1 MDAQKLIDNFSSHLK
16 NVIARGI
23 ALATQL
29 NHAQVQPIHLL
40 YALSEEQG
48 CVAAEILKK
57 CDITSDL
64 IKDNSPL
71 LQHIQKTISK
81 QTGLPE
87 LSPSSRK
94 TIEKGLILAHE
105 MGHTYIG
112 TEHLLHGLIEIKDRD
127 VDDLLSTIEIKHT
140 QIQDQLGTAFHN
152 VSRFSHMGEMTDV
165 LENMED
171 MSLPNIGQEAH
182 DMMIP
187 PMMGRP
193 KKISAIAQFTTN
205 LTSKES
211 QQKID
216 PVIGREEEIER
227 IINIL
232 ARRTKNNPILVGEP
246 GVGKTAIVEGLA
258 KKIAEGDV
266 PDILRRKKVI
276 SLDLTLLV
284 AGTIY
289 RGEFESRLKQIV
301 DECAKNP
308 NYILFIDELHN
319 IIGAGSNQGTMD
331 AANILKPALARGQL
345 RCIGATTY
353 DEYKKYITSDPA
365 LERRFQ
371 MIDVEEPDQTQTR
384 AILEGIKKYYETFH
398 HVVITEKALDEA
410 VKLST
415 RYIHDNYQPDKA
427 IDLIDEAASSVKT
440 HQKTSTDDKK
450 LHILEKKREKYEEE
464 KEHAIREEQLQRA
477 LDIKNDIAQLDK
489 KIDKAKQILKQKTQP
504 ALRVTEKDIR
514 TVLSKKMHIDEII
527 LSQNEWDN
535 IQTLHARLSQHIIGQ
550 DAAIDTTIHA
560 LKRGLLGIQQK
571 DKPFCSLLFVGP
583 SGVGKTE
590 LAKYLAKE
598 LYHDDKALIKLD
610 MSEFSESHSVSKLL
624 GSPAG
629 YIGYKDRNPFIE
641 KVKKRP
647 YSVILFDEIDKAHPD
662 VTKLLLQI
670 LDEGVLTDSNGRKI
684 HLNHAIIILT
694 TNLGSELFKSQGI
707 GFGNTHTTSATSD
720 FMDATFKKHIQD
732 KVTETLGSALV
743 SRIDT
748 VCIFNALTQ
757 THVERI
763 VAQHIESLSKH
774 FMHTQHFGIIPDASA
789 LSSLAQSSLHPDM
802 GARNV
807 EKKIQE
813 LIYELTLATMQNK
826 TKKKQYKLV
835 HEKNTYH
842 LS

>member
-345 RCIGATTY
+345 HCIGATTY
-353 DEYKKYITSDPA
+353 DEYKKYISQDPA

-371 MIDVEEPDQTQTR
+371 KVDVEEPTYEETIQ
-384 AILEGIKKYYETFH
+384 ILQGLKKYYENFH
-398 HVVITEKALDEA
+398 HVNISAKTIEEA
-410 VKLST
+410 VSLSN
-415 RYIHDNYQPDKA
+415 RYIHDNFQPDKS
-427 IDLIDEAASSVKT
+427 IDLLDEASGYVRSK
-440 HQKTSTDDKK
+440 QKTSKENLQIFSLEQK
-450 LHILEKKREKYEEE
+450 LSEMNEQKNLSIAEE
-464 KEHAIREEQLQRA
+464 KLKNAIVL
-477 LDIKNDIAQLDK
+477 K
-489 KIDKAKQILKQKTQP
+489 KQIDKIAKQILKIKNSSNKNIP
-504 ALRVTEKDIR
+504 LAKVTPEHIQHI
-514 TVLSKKMHIDEII
+514 VSQKMHIDKSILEKNDWEI
-527 LSQNEWDN
+527 LDSLEKNLNEK
-535 IQTLHARLSQHIIGQ
+535 IVGQKEAVKKIVRTLKSANF
-550 DAAIDTTIHA
+550 
-560 LKRGLLGIQQK
+560 GLHK
-571 DKPFCSLLFVGP
+571 NKPFASLLLVGP

-590 LAKYLAKE
+590 LVKNLAEE
-598 LYHDDKALIKLD
+598 LYHDSKALIKLD
-610 MSEFSESHSVSKLL
+610 MSEFSEGHSVSKIL

-629 YIGYKDRNPFIE
+629 YIGYKDRNPFME
-641 KVKKRP
+641 QLKKRP
-647 YSVILFDEIDKAHPD
+647 YSVILLDEIDKAHKD
-662 VTKLLLQI
+662 VSKLLLQM
-670 LDEGVLTDSNGRKI
+670 LDEGTLSDNQGKKI
-684 HLNHAIIILT
+684 KWNHSVIVMT
-694 TNLGSELFKSQGI
+694 TNVGSELYKKQTL
-707 GFGNTHTTSATSD
+707 GFGEV
-720 FMDATFKKHIQD
+720 Q
-732 KVTETLGSALV
+732 TEKQKNLEKQIEGKLKEQLDEAILSRV
-743 SRIDT
+743 SNI
-748 VCIFNALTQ
+748 VMFNALVRDDIAKIT
-757 THVERI
+757 ERQI
-763 VAQHIESLSKH
+763 MAISKH
-774 FMHTQHFGIIPDASA
+774 LQETQKIAITSDEKA
-789 LSSLAQSSLHPDM
+789 LEKLIAQIKYEDY

-807 EKKIQE
+807 SNHVADIIQDLLIDNLKNKKK
-813 LIYELTLATMQNK
+813 K
-826 TKKKQYKLV
+826 TKYIL
-835 HEKNTYH
+835 TYDKDY
-842 LS
+842 